1 MTAKKTTY
9 YKKVQTTIQ
18 AIIDVFMEKILKW
31 GLSFVVL
38 MFVVGVVGGERINN
52 EPEETIRILV
62 ILVIGGWVAGL
73 MAGMLEKIDDNND

>member
-52 EPEETIRILV
+52 DPEETIRILV